1 MDFPKVGIH
10 NGELVTY
17 GDMDIVNCGMPGE
30 SEAKLHSSFLDL
42 NVHPGNNIYASS
54 CYNTMRGTFNP
65 PTMTPAV
72 PQTDGYGPRSLAS
85 NYGLYQPVSSF
96 NAAPVDS
103 YGRANGPGAFLS
115 YPNASSPPV
124 EENTKIIEG
133 GEVRLN
139 GKGKKMRKPR
149 TIYSSLQLQA
159 LNKRFQRTQYLALPE
174 RAELAASL
182 GLTQT
187 QFCVSKKGYT
197 NISNGKGSTCD
208 TKIKP
213 AQLAGCGRVPLGL
226 LIVIICNLEMES
238 VQSCSE
244 WLPPSLDTSISRR
257 TPVTRSPSTD
267 ANEVASPEAT
277 SHSFCFLFSLLRVKI
292 WFQNRRSKYK
302 KMMKSQPLTPVKQD
316 STVMS
321 HETAEMIPESSTQG
335 GSGLGHVNGRHNMS
349 PVTSVSHHG
358 QTGHMCVSP
367 VVTMAPTTQ
376 RQSDSSPAAT
386 ASPSSVNS
394 LQGGWNSANQAAF
407 TLTNLDNK
415 VFQQA
420 AIGQDAGSLVGIK
433 PPVQMHPYDYI
444 HQNGTSQTVLQQMPA
459 PAGYHHP
466 SNLCFNV
473 Y

>member
-1 MDFPKVGIH
+1 MDFAKLSIQ

-17 GDMDIVNCGMPGE
+17 GEIDMVNCGMAGGNG
-30 SEAKLHSSFLDL
+30 AKPHSSFLDL
-42 NVHPGNNIYASS
+42 NVHPGNNIYASG
-54 CYNTMRGTFNP
+54 CYNTMRGTFNHP
-65 PTMTPAV
+65 PMTPAL

-103 YGRANGPGAFLS
+103 YGRANGPGAFLN

-124 EENTKIIEG
+124 EESTKIIEG

-139 GKGKKMRKPR
+139 GKGKKIRKPR

-187 QFCVSKKGYT
+187 Q
-197 NISNGKGSTCD
+197 GKGSTCD

-238 VQSCSE
+238 VRSCSK

-257 TPVTRSPSTD
+257 TPVTRSPSTNT
-267 ANEVASPEAT
+267 NEVASPEAT

-321 HETAEMIPESSTQG
+321 HETAELIPESSTQG
-335 GSGLGHVNGRHNMS
+335 VMEINQSGSTATVGHVNGHHNMS
-349 PVTSVSHHG
+349 PVNSVSHHG

-367 VVTMAPTTQ
+367 VVTLAPTTQ

-394 LQGGWNSANQAAF
+394 LQGGWNSSNQAAF

-433 PPVQMHPYDYI
+433 PPVAMHPYDYI
-444 HQNGTSQTVLQQMPA
+444 HQNGNSQTIVQQIPA

>member
-1 MDFPKVGIH
+1 LTRTQARHFLSLHYTTTVLQKRPLHTWITLSVQTSLSDQMDFAKLSIQ

-17 GDMDIVNCGMPGE
+17 GEIDMVNCGMPGGNG
-30 SEAKLHSSFLDL
+30 AKPHSSFLDL
-42 NVHPGNNIYASS
+42 NVHPGNNIYASG
-54 CYNTMRGTFNP
+54 CYNTMRGTFNHP
-65 PTMTPAV
+65 PMTPSL

-96 NAAPVDS
+96 NAAPVDG
-103 YGRANGPGAFLS
+103 YGRANGPGAFLN

-124 EENTKIIEG
+124 EESTKIIEG

-139 GKGKKMRKPR
+139 GKGKKIRKPR

-187 QFCVSKKGYT
+187 Q
-197 NISNGKGSTCD
+197 
-208 TKIKP
+208 
-213 AQLAGCGRVPLGL
+213 
-226 LIVIICNLEMES
+226 
-238 VQSCSE
+238 
-244 WLPPSLDTSISRR
+244 
-257 TPVTRSPSTD
+257 
-267 ANEVASPEAT
+267 
-277 SHSFCFLFSLLRVKI
+277 VKI

-321 HETAEMIPESSTQG
+321 HETAELIPESSAQG
-335 GSGLGHVNGRHNMS
+335 ALEINQSSSTATVSHVNGHHNMS
-349 PVTSVSHHG
+349 PVNSVSHHG

-367 VVTMAPTTQ
+367 VVTLAPTTQ

-394 LQGGWNSANQAAF
+394 LQGGWNSSNQAAF

-433 PPVQMHPYDYI
+433 PPVAMHPYDYI
-444 HQNGTSQTVLQQMPA
+444 HQNGTSQTIVQQIPA

>member
-1 MDFPKVGIH
+1 MGNRQRLLKSNEQTTGAIECHVSFPLALICTKNISVAGHGTEQPLSRVFSQYKKGYSGAGLVAGLLLDQRPLHTWITLSVQTSLSDQMDFAKLSIQ

-17 GDMDIVNCGMPGE
+17 GEIDMVNCGMPGGNG
-30 SEAKLHSSFLDL
+30 AKPHSSFLDL
-42 NVHPGNNIYASS
+42 NVHPGNNIYASG
-54 CYNTMRGTFNP
+54 CYNTMRGTFNHP
-65 PTMTPAV
+65 PMTPSL

-103 YGRANGPGAFLS
+103 YGRANGPGAFLN

-124 EENTKIIEG
+124 EESTKIIEG

-139 GKGKKMRKPR
+139 GKGKKIRKPR

-187 QFCVSKKGYT
+187 Q
-197 NISNGKGSTCD
+197 
-208 TKIKP
+208 
-213 AQLAGCGRVPLGL
+213 
-226 LIVIICNLEMES
+226 
-238 VQSCSE
+238 
-244 WLPPSLDTSISRR
+244 
-257 TPVTRSPSTD
+257 
-267 ANEVASPEAT
+267 
-277 SHSFCFLFSLLRVKI
+277 VKI

-321 HETAEMIPESSTQG
+321 HETAELIPESSAQG
-335 GSGLGHVNGRHNMS
+335 AMEINQSSSTATVSHVNGHHNMS
-349 PVTSVSHHG
+349 PVNSVSHHG

-367 VVTMAPTTQ
+367 VVTLAPTTQ

-394 LQGGWNSANQAAF
+394 LQGGWNSSNQAAF

-433 PPVQMHPYDYI
+433 PPVAMHPYDYI
-444 HQNGTSQTVLQQMPA
+444 HQNGTSQTIVQQIPA

>member
-187 QFCVSKKGYT
+187 Q
-197 NISNGKGSTCD
+197 
-208 TKIKP
+208 
-213 AQLAGCGRVPLGL
+213 
-226 LIVIICNLEMES
+226 
-238 VQSCSE
+238 
-244 WLPPSLDTSISRR
+244 
-257 TPVTRSPSTD
+257 
-267 ANEVASPEAT
+267 
-277 SHSFCFLFSLLRVKI
+277 VKI

>member
-17 GDMDIVNCGMPGE
+17 GDMDIVNCGM
-30 SEAKLHSSFLDL
+30 
-42 NVHPGNNIYASS
+42 PGNNIYASS

-133 GEVRLN
+133 GE
-139 GKGKKMRKPR
+139 
-149 TIYSSLQLQA
+149 
-159 LNKRFQRTQYLALPE
+159 RFQRTQYLALPE

-187 QFCVSKKGYT
+187 Q
-197 NISNGKGSTCD
+197 
-208 TKIKP
+208 
-213 AQLAGCGRVPLGL
+213 
-226 LIVIICNLEMES
+226 
-238 VQSCSE
+238 
-244 WLPPSLDTSISRR
+244 
-257 TPVTRSPSTD
+257 
-267 ANEVASPEAT
+267 
-277 SHSFCFLFSLLRVKI
+277 VKI